1 MNRIGLLIL
10 VMSPVMCAAQSID
23 YNKVIYPEG
32 LKVSFE
38 ERLVQLAWANHP
50 TNKISTINVEMFKK
64 EKSLAAWS
72 WLDNFT
78 ATFNANQFTLDP
90 SSDVLNRSAFYP
102 KYNFSLRFSIG
113 TLALTPIQT
122 KVANDQ
128 ILIANQHVNELKL
141 LVRRDVLSNIEI
153 LRERYKVLRL
163 RDRFKEDFL
172 ILYKDAEKKFSNG
185 EIKIDQYQLASQAYY
200 TRVESVITAQ
210 SEFNQ
215 TKLVIE
221 AIIGVKLNEVDGYS
235 AFLGVLESEIQSN

>member
-10 VMSPVMCAAQSID
+10 VMSSVTCTAQSID
-23 YNKVIYPEG
+23 YNKIILPDG
-32 LKVSFE
+32 LSVSFE

-50 TNKISTINVEMFKK
+50 TNKISAMNVEMFRK

-102 KYNFSLRFSIG
+102 KYNFSIRFSIG

-122 KVANDQ
+122 KIANDK
-128 ILIANQHVNELKL
+128 ILISKQQINELRL
-141 LVRRDVLSNIEI
+141 LVRREVLSNVEM

-163 RDRFKEDFL
+163 RDRLKEDFL
-172 ILYKDAEKKFSNG
+172 ILFKDAEKKFSNG

-200 TRVESVITAQ
+200 SRVESVITSQ
-210 SEFNQ
+210 SAFNQ
-215 TKLVIE
+215 SKLLIE
-221 AIIGVKLNEVDGYS
+221 ALIGVKLDEVDGYNT
-235 AFLGVLESEIQSN
+235 FLSVLESEIQSN